1 MPRGAARPPR
11 SGAGRRLGGL
21 ASGVAFP
28 LALQAVYLVCLPF
41 AAREGVGAVTSLGFA
56 YLAGSAVVSVTAS
69 ALALVTSVP
78 LTRTGL
84 DPARVARHV
93 DAAAW
98 VALVAVGATAGVFA
112 VAGEP
117 LADAV
122 LGQAYDAEVGRE
134 LGRLVVT
141 LTPWM
146 LVTVGV
152 SATFPLVFVAD
163 RGARLPLV
171 ALLVLAVHVPAAW
184 LGAALGGVD
193 GLALALAV
201 STGAGLVA
209 LLSLLD
215 AVRGTLLG
223 LAVAAAVIAGLTAA
237 AFVPA
242 DLVLAAVP
250 AAACGL
256 ALYAALLAVTRPRGL
271 RAGWRY
277 LRDLR

>member
-1 MPRGAARPPR
+1 
-11 SGAGRRLGGL
+11 
-21 ASGVAFP
+21 
-28 LALQAVYLVCLPF
+28 
-41 AAREGVGAVTSLGFA
+41 
-56 YLAGSAVVSVTAS
+56 
-69 ALALVTSVP
+69 
-78 LTRTGL
+78 
-84 DPARVARHV
+84 
-93 DAAAW
+93 
-98 VALVAVGATAGVFA
+98 
-112 VAGEP
+112 
-117 LADAV
+117 
-122 LGQAYDAEVGRE
+122 
-134 LGRLVVT
+134 
-141 LTPWM
+141 
-146 LVTVGV
+146 
-152 SATFPLVFVAD
+152 VFVAD